1 MKIIIYVISLMC
13 IAITPAWALFCT
25 PASGTNGWIEEGM
38 TQDDVIAACGQPDQ
52 QTQDENSGKQLQT
65 TQYWTY
71 QKQTVQDMSEGN
83 AVNMTISPTILV
95 VEIRNNKITRL
106 ALNGNFVSSANCPE
120 GGLLNVGEDD
130 DVIVSR
136 CGSATQVSYQNETVD
151 SSAPPNIIWTYQSAN
166 GAAPLQIQFQ
176 NGVVSQIRE

>member
-1 MKIIIYVISLMC
+1 MKKVIYIISLMC
-13 IAITPAWALFCT
+13 LVITPAWALFCT
-25 PASGTNGWIEEGM
+25 TASGNNGWIEEGM
-38 TQDDVIAACGQPDQ
+38 SQDDVITACGQPDQ
-52 QTQDENSGKQLQT
+52 QTQDQNSSKQLQT

-71 QKQTVQDMSEGN
+71 QQQTVEDTSEGN
-83 AVNMTISPTILV
+83 AINMATSPNILV
-95 VEIRNNKITRL
+95 VEIRNNQITRL
-106 ALNGNFVSSANCPE
+106 AVNGNFVSSANCPK

-176 NGVVSQIRE
+176 NGVVSQISE